1 MGGDLFDKLPEEVL
15 RSILSYMD
23 IPSIGRL
30 SATHKP
36 KDKNLAALASDEDT
50 WYKLAQ
56 LRFGIGCN
64 HKRRRSKKKKNVVL
78 VTRGSSSSLSSLE
91 VFSSSSSASSTS
103 AAGPGEKRRRR
114 PQTYG
119 GATWKDAFRSL
130 NLAMRIPETGITSG
144 SAATSGGPVFASPSI
159 RWSKRSGSSRS
170 HCKPQLQ
177 QHQHQVEFNASKF
190 LGIWCML
197 NHAENCQTKLCTNSA
212 ADRRRRLLC
221 LPYRL
226 DMRYVELKLCLQN
239 TKSGFGT
246 ICIPSLEMIQVVT
259 IDEEDYFSAW
269 GWDKCD
275 ADYPLTFNI
284 LKNGPWG
291 PKVLLRQCVDNGRSS
306 DTDYALNVKDAI
318 ILRPFEVMV
327 LSIHIA
333 CPFDMIY
340 ETDVLS
346 TMSSIRIPVTS
357 MNQDGNNFTN
367 QQHHLLRQNEG
378 SIASARF
385 IEEDALWEYYSQLPG
400 GCLSLTD
407 RSRLVP
413 M

>member
-1 MGGDLFDKLPEEVL
+1 MGGGLFDKLPEEVL

-23 IPSIGRL
+23 IPSIGSL

-91 VFSSSSSASSTS
+91 VFSSSSSPASSTS
-103 AAGPGEKRRRR
+103 ASGPGEKRRRR

-130 NLAMRIPETGITSG
+130 NLAMRIPETSLTSG
-144 SAATSGGPVFASPSI
+144 SAATSGGPVFASPST

-170 HCKPQLQ
+170 RSQQ
-177 QHQHQVEFNASKF
+177 QHQHQVDFNASKF

-212 ADRRRRLLC
+212 VDRRRRLC

-226 DMRYVELKLCLQN
+226 DMRYIELKLCLQN

-246 ICIPSLEMIQVVT
+246 ICIPRLDMISVVT
-259 IDEEDYFSAW
+259 MEEEDYFSAW

-275 ADYPLTFNI
+275 ADYPLTY
-284 LKNGPWG
+284 GPWG
-291 PKVLLRQCVDNGRSS
+291 PKVLLRQCVDNEHSS
-306 DTDYALNVKDAI
+306 DMEHAFNAKDGI
-318 ILRPFEVMV
+318 ILRPFEVVV

-357 MNQDGNNFTN
+357 LWQEGNNFTA
-367 QQHHLLRQNEG
+367 QQQQLLRQNEG